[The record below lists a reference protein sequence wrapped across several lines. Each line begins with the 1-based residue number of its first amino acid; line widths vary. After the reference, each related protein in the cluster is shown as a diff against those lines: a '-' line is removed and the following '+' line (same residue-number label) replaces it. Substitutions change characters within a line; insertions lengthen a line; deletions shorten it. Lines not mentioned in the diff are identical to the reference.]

1 MLIFGVL
8 LWNALTLLR
17 SPREKSVYGGFKDMK
32 SMRKKMMINLGINAG
47 NFMTGVIV
55 AAIDGARE
63 FNTFPDMNGRLNNS
77 ASFLFKFIIELFLKD
92 IFKKNHSLE
101 IYLKMLQ
108 QHSSITDFSLTE
120 PMLEQ
125 FVRTI

>member
-1 MLIFGVL
+1 
-8 LWNALTLLR
+8 
-17 SPREKSVYGGFKDMK
+17 MK